1 MAIPQ
6 TILDYLREHCVS
18 YTHEEHRAARPSNDF
33 SVTRNM
39 AKTIIF
45 RSNDQLVMTVLN
57 EDRIVDMEAMKKV
70 VGCDEL
76 AVVSDKELSDRFRSC
91 EPTAIPPFGAL
102 FQIPIYCD
110 RTLAQQSEVEFHAGT
125 AMDTIRMP
133 FSELVQIE
141 APTMA
146 DFSSPSDS
154 TRSLA

>member
-18 YTHEEHRAARPSNDF
+18 YTHEEHRAARPSDEF
-33 SVTRNM
+33 SVTRNA

-45 RSNDQLVMTVLN
+45 RSNDQLVMAVLN

-76 AVVSDKELSDRFRSC
+76 AVLSEKEVSNRFDPC
-91 EPTAIPPFGAL
+91 GTTTIPPFGAL

-125 AMDTIRMP
+125 ATDTIRML

-141 APTMA
+141 APTIA

-154 TRSLA
+154 TKSAA